1 MKPFVQRPGVAGP
14 GTVLTFREG
23 AAIFET
29 HSDALGLGCQDAVRV
44 GFRHGARVVTAAA
57 LIMISVFAGFIVPEE
72 PIIKSIGFVLAVGI
86 LFDAFVVRMTIVPA
100 VMAMLGARAWY
111 IPKCLDRIIPNVDLE
126 GAGLERRPDPDP
138 EPSPRP
144 TAEPAGAEA

>member
-1 MKPFVQRPGVAGP
+1 
-14 GTVLTFREG
+14 
-23 AAIFET
+23 
-29 HSDALGLGCQDAVRV
+29 VRV

-72 PIIKSIGFVLAVGI
+72 PIIKSIGFALAVGI

-111 IPKCLDRIIPNVDLE
+111 IPKWLDRIIPNVDLE
-126 GAGLERRPDPDP
+126 GAGLERRPTP
-138 EPSPRP
+138 EPAPHP
-144 TAEPAGAEA
+144 TPEPAGAEA